1 MKRISFIFTLLLF
14 TALGCGN
21 NEEQY
26 NFNNPSQQD
35 NSKTTESGQS
45 SFRSISP
52 QTAKKMIDSRSDL
65 VIIDVRTPAE
75 MTQGRIAGSNLM
87 PFWSVVRGEHNLP
100 KDKAIILVCAVGGRS
115 YAAGQVLARKGYRE
129 IYNLSGGIESW
140 KRAGLPLKY

>member
-1 MKRISFIFTLLLF
+1 MKRISFIFILLLF

-21 NEEQY
+21 NEAQY
-26 NFNNPSQQD
+26 NFNNASKQD
-35 NSKTTESGQS
+35 NSQITESSQS

-52 QTAKKMIDSRSDL
+52 QTAKKMIDSRNNL
-65 VIIDVRTPAE
+65 LIIDVRTPAE
-75 MTQGRIAGSNLM
+75 MNQGRIAGSNLM